1 MSPDE
6 ARRVARLRLGNAPL
20 IREDARAVWG
30 WRWMDAAAQDVRY
43 AFRVMRNAPAFAAV
57 MILTMGLGVGA
68 VTAVYTIV
76 DSILFRPLPF
86 QDPSSLYTVVAG
98 FKDGYRGYLTRDEV
112 RELRDKPGLFT
123 SVEAYRNDSWTLE
136 EPEPAVVEGT
146 WVTPDL
152 FDSLGVPPS
161 LGRSFDRDE
170 AADVALI
177 STRLWRARFAGRKD
191 VLGQVLRLQHG
202 SFSVVGVLDDDVRFP
217 DPGIDV
223 WLPMDLRQAD
233 DADVFHAVARLREDL
248 SFDLG
253 NERLRAVSAQLLA
266 RPETRFELRSLHWAG
281 PGRADS
287 TQRRAPLLLLGA
299 VALTLLLTCANVA
312 TLSATRALVR
322 RREFAVR
329 RAVGAGRSRLA
340 RQMFIESSTWAVCGG
355 MVAILVAIWAIDLIS
370 SFVPPY
376 LLNYSPIRPDARML
390 AFALLSAAA
399 TGIAAGVL
407 PASFASRQHL
417 LTARTPGARPG
428 HGLPRSV
435 LLLVQVSLA
444 SVLTVA
450 AGLMINS
457 YLRLTSVPIGASM
470 DGLIAAEP
478 VTPESRYVDP
488 QQRRLVVEQWA
499 ETAAA
504 DPRVTEAS
512 ITTVFPLRFHRL
524 YRDAL
529 VSEDGGPQEVEDY
542 VSVGW
547 VAPNYFGVLGIPL
560 IRGRTF
566 GAQTSDPRSV
576 VIGQRI
582 ATQLWGGSSAVG
594 RRFRLGQGSDRPW
607 GNWMTVVGVVGDVR
621 EIGYHDLF
629 NPLEIYF
636 PISNESDLGIVYV
649 IARGQE
655 DAAVVKALEQ
665 HWWALV
671 PDVPLRFY
679 RGDQILWESA
689 DDPRFRTLVLAGF
702 SGLALALAACAIYGV
717 VSRTVRDRT
726 QEIGVRLALGARPSH
741 IMRLVLRREFML
753 TIGGLAG
760 GLGAAWLV
768 SETMRSVLFE
778 LEPTD
783 PMTFAT
789 VAAVFAAAA
798 GVACAMPARRATSVD
813 PATALR
819 AE

>member
-1 MSPDE
+1 MS
-6 ARRVARLRLGNAPL
+6 
-20 IREDARAVWG
+20 
-30 WRWMDAAAQDVRY
+30 
-43 AFRVMRNAPAFAAV
+43 
-57 MILTMGLGVGA
+57 
-68 VTAVYTIV
+68 
-76 DSILFRPLPF
+76 RP
-86 QDPSSLYTVVAG
+86 
-98 FKDGYRGYLTRDEV
+98 R
-112 RELRDKPGLFT
+112 
-123 SVEAYRNDSWTLE
+123 
-136 EPEPAVVEGT
+136 
-146 WVTPDL
+146 
-152 FDSLGVPPS
+152 
-161 LGRSFDRDE
+161 LGRSFHRDDP
-170 AADVALI
+170 ADVALI
-177 STRLWRARFAGRKD
+177 STRLWRAHFAGQED
-191 VLGQVLRLQHG
+191 ILGQVLRVQHG
-202 SFSVVGVLDDDVRFP
+202 SFTVVGVLDDDVRYP
-217 DPGIDV
+217 DPVIDV
-223 WLPMDLRQAD
+223 WLPMDLRQAV
-233 DADVFHAVARLREDL
+233 DADVFDVVARLRDEL

-253 NERLRAVSAQLLA
+253 NERLRAVSPQLRA
-266 RPETRFELRSLHWAG
+266 HPDETYFELRSLHWAG
-281 PGRADS
+281 PGRNAE
-287 TQRRAPLLLLGA
+287 TRPFLLLLGA

-329 RAVGAGRSRLA
+329 RAVGAGRARLV
-340 RQMFIESSTWAVCGG
+340 RQMFIESATWAVCGG
-355 MVAILVAIWAIDLIS
+355 MVGVLVAIWAIDLIS
-370 SFVPPY
+370 VLAPTSLVW
-376 LLNYSPIRPDARML
+376 LNPVQLDGRML
-390 AFALLSAAA
+390 VFALLSTA
-399 TGIAAGVL
+399 TAGIAAGVL
-407 PASFASRQHL
+407 PASFAARQHL
-417 LTARTPGARPG
+417 LTTRSAGAGPG
-428 HGLPRSV
+428 HGVPRHV
-435 LLLVQVSLA
+435 LLVVQVSLA
-444 SVLTVA
+444 SVLTVG

-478 VTPESRYVDP
+478 VTPESRDVDP

-512 ITTVFPLRFHRL
+512 ITTVFPLRVHQL
-524 YRDAL
+524 YRNAL
-529 VSEDGGPQEVEDY
+529 VAEDGGPHEGEDL

-576 VIGQRI
+576 VIGQRM

-594 RRFRLGQGSDRPW
+594 RRFRLGQDSDRPW

-621 EIGYHDLF
+621 ELGYHDLF

-636 PISNESDLGIVYV
+636 PISNESDLGIVYL

-655 DAAVVKALEQ
+655 GEAVVKALEQ

-679 RGDQILWESA
+679 RGDQILRESA
-689 DDPRFRTLVLAGF
+689 DEPRFRTMVLAGF
-702 SGLALALAACAIYGV
+702 SGLALVLAACAIYGV

-741 IMRLVLRREFML
+741 IMRLVLRRELLL

-783 PMTFAT
+783 PVTFAT

-813 PATALR
+813 PATSLR